1 MKIVEY
7 PHPALLAATIPV
19 RQVDKA
25 LRLQVGQMFELMYEA
40 GGIGLAANQVAL
52 PYRFVIMNID
62 TEKHDP
68 KKEDIFINPVIVSQK
83 GSIED
88 EEGCLSFPGLYAK
101 VRRAKEVTVEAY
113 DLQGESIRINATGLA
128 ARAWQHEID
137 HLDGKVFV
145 DRFSTISKLAHRN
158 DIKEFERRFR
168 LAQKEGRLP
177 ADADIEKTLSNL
189 RQIAEG

>member
-7 PHPALLAATIPV
+7 PHPALLAATTPV

-40 GGIGLAANQVAL
+40 RGVGLAANQVAL

-62 TEKHDP
+62 TENHDP
-68 KKEDIFINPVIVSQK
+68 QKEEIFINPVIVSQK

-113 DLQGESIRINATGLA
+113 SLTGEMLRINATGLA

-168 LAQKEGRLP
+168 IAQKEGRIP
-177 ADADIEKTLSNL
+177 ADTDIEKTLSHL